1 MENPK
6 FRVTLNGKSGKA
18 LKPYDIQVASADLIQ
33 WDLYRHRHGLPD
45 MQEVSNLWS
54 ARVCYTA
61 SQREGK
67 IEDRMPWEAFSAQVL
82 SIEFLQ
88 SEEVDPTQPDP
99 VESS

>member
-18 LKPYDIQVASADLIQ
+18 LKPYEIQVASADLIQ
-33 WDLYRHRHGLPD
+33 WDLYRHRHSLPE

-67 IEDRMPWEAFSAQVL
+67 IEERMPWEAFSSQVL

-88 SEEVDPTQPDP
+88 ADEVDPTPAAAEQ
-99 VESS
+99 SS